1 MKSKLPV
8 VTATLALTSPAA
20 FAAVSDAEFQAL
32 KQQLA
37 TLTQRLAELEQANR
51 QTQQAATQSQQAAQ
65 AASQQAA
72 KAAEQVATVSA
83 AAPKATWPDKLSWQG
98 DFRLRYENIDQ
109 QNKDEDRNRDRIR
122 ARAGLVAKPQD
133 GIEAGLGIATAQDG
147 DPVSTNQTLGGGGS
161 RKDIYLDLAYVNWTA
176 AEGLNLVGGK
186 FKNNVY
192 RPGKH
197 ALLWDGDLNPEGAG
211 INYVNGMFFANAL
224 GTWLESDSDSTEARG
239 VGGQAGVNLAV
250 ADGLKLTAGAGY
262 FSFNTAGKG
271 AFYVVSGKSPKF
283 FGNTVDASNRYVYDY
298 DEIEGFAELAFS
310 LLGRPASVF
319 VDYVKNSDAD
329 EFDTGWAA
337 GFQLGQAKARGTWD
351 LSYAYQ
357 DLEKDAVFGLWTDS
371 DFGGG
376 GTDTTG
382 HVLRGTYALTD
393 RTGLAL
399 AYFLNEIG
407 ENAGNETDY
416 DRLQLDLN
424 FKY

>member
-1 MKSKLPV
+1 MKGKV
-8 VTATLALTSPAA
+8 ITVAATLALASPAA
-20 FAAVSDAEFQAL
+20 FAAVSDAEFKAL
-32 KQQLA
+32 KDQLA
-37 TLTQRLAELEQANR
+37 TLTQRLAELEQTNR
-51 QTQQAATQSQQAAQ
+51 QTQQVATQSQQAAQ

-72 KAAEQVATVSA
+72 QVADTVAASKA
-83 AAPKATWPDKLSWQG
+83 AAPKATWPEKLAWQG

-109 QNKDEDRNRDRIR
+109 QNKDDDRNRDRVR

-133 GIEAGLGIATAQDG
+133 GLEVGLGLATAQDG

-161 RKDIYLDLAYVNWTA
+161 RKDIYMDLAYVNWTA
-176 AEGLNLVGGK
+176 AEGLNLIGGK

-197 ALLWDGDLNPEGAG
+197 GLLWDGDLNPEGAG
-211 INYVNGMFFANAL
+211 LNYVNGPFFANLL

-239 VGGQAGVNLAV
+239 LGGQLGVNLAV
-250 ADGLKLTAGAGY
+250 ADGVKLTAGAG
-262 FSFNTAGKG
+262 FFNFNTAGKS
-271 AFYVVSGKSPKF
+271 AFYVVPGKSAKF
-283 FGNTVDASNRYVYDY
+283 FGNSVDAANLYVYDY
-298 DEIEGFAELAFS
+298 EEIEGFAELAFS
-310 LLGRPASVF
+310 LLGQPVSVF
-319 VDYVKNSDAD
+319 VDYVTNSDAD
-329 EFDTGWAA
+329 DYDTGWAA
-337 GFQLGQAKARGTWD
+337 GFQLGQAKAKGTWD
-351 LSYAYQ
+351 ISYAYQ
-357 DLEKDAVFGLWTDS
+357 DLERDAVFGLWTDS

-382 HVLRGTYALTD
+382 HVFRGTYALTD